1 MAMFGFG
8 TRAKAEEQKEIS
20 RYCLYLGQSVKMA
33 DLPEGK
39 IVFSNSQIVSISE
52 EKVVKALKPGKT
64 TLSVQNEEETVEY
77 CTIEVRA
84 NELLTGLS
92 FTQNQYQNR
101 ILSMGAFYIKEKAFE
116 GMYCTY
122 RSANEAIAKVDNS
135 GKVTPIAA
143 GAVNIYVA
151 VTDYYGGT
159 YQFTIPIRILR
170 PHFQVTSMNLAKGC
184 SATLQLMDCGSLQ
197 PIFTTSDVATVTASP
212 ISQSVTIKA
221 FKTGK
226 AIVTANISGVTVSC
240 TITITDPKLKV
251 KYGFYERKKGVT
263 LQVTGLNSASKKQW
277 SSVNASIAT
286 VSDKGRV
293 TTKKMGS
300 TVIQCKVDGK
310 TLKYY
315 LAVSSKTAVKAMRYG
330 YKQVGKKKYSQVY
343 RMSKNYFD
351 CSSFVYRCYRSAG
364 KYLVAKSSWAPVAAD
379 IARYYVQKGKRIN
392 TKKVYD
398 YNKLR
403 PGDLVCFGGKKAKR
417 NGRYQRIYHI
427 AMYIGNG
434 KTMESS
440 STYNN
445 VVIKDRKPLKKS
457 DVPVIVR
464 PA

>member
-1 MAMFGFG
+1 M
-8 TRAKAEEQKEIS
+8 
-20 RYCLYLGQSVKMA
+20 KMA
-33 DLPEGK
+33 DLPEGE
-39 IVFSNSQIVSISE
+39 VYFSNDQIVSLSK
-52 EKVVKALKPGKT
+52 EKVVNALKVGKT
-64 TLSVQNEEETVEY
+64 NLSVKTEEETILY

-92 FTQNQYQNR
+92 FAQNSYQNCL
-101 ILSMGAFYIKEKAFE
+101 LSKGAFYIREKAFE
-116 GMYCTY
+116 GMQCVY
-122 RSANEAIAKVDNS
+122 RSANENIAKVDVN
-135 GKVTPIAA
+135 GKVTPITS

-159 YQFTIPIRILR
+159 YHFTIPIRIIN
-170 PHFQVTSMNLAKGC
+170 PHFQLVSMNLAKKC
-184 SATLQLMDCGSLQ
+184 SITLQVLDCGTLQ
-197 PIFTTSDVATVTASP
+197 PVFTSSDITTVTVTP
-212 ISQSVTIKA
+212 GTQSVVMKA
-221 FKTGK
+221 MKTGK
-226 AIVTANISGVTVSC
+226 AVVSAVISGVTITC
-240 TITITDPKLKV
+240 TVTVTDPKLKI
-251 KYGFYERKKGVT
+251 KYGFYEKKKGLT
-263 LQVTGLNSASKKQW
+263 LKVTGINSASKKQW
-277 SSVNASIAT
+277 SSLNSSLAT
-286 VSDKGRV
+286 VSSKGHV
-293 TTKKMGS
+293 KTKKLGS

-315 LAVSSKTAVKAMRYG
+315 LAVGTKTAVKAMRYG

-351 CSSFVYRCYRSAG
+351 CSSFVYRCYRAAG

-379 IARYYVQKGKRIN
+379 IGKFYVQKGKRIN

-398 YNKLR
+398 FNKLR
-403 PGDLVCFGGKKAKR
+403 PGDLICFGGKKAKR

-440 STYNN
+440 STFNN
-445 VVIKDRKPLKKS
+445 VVIKDREPLKKS